1 MILKVT
7 SPNSIHDFFGIEVFD
22 IPKEKYHD
30 LQKEFFGTPT
40 HKPQYDLAMA
50 NGFWQGDSSNSGIP
64 NNKDTVDWVY
74 IEFFTDRYDDIL
86 LAVEVI
92 EKTLDTKIEIDDAV
106 IDLLSKIERTNDSTD
121 IDALR
126 ARSLHYAN
134 DLYDR
139 LA

>member
-1 MILKVT
+1 MILKLKE
-7 SPNSIHDFFGIEVFD
+7 PDSIHNFFGVEVFD
-22 IPKEKYHD
+22 MPKEKYIA
-30 LQKEFFGTPT
+30 LKKEFFGTPIS
-40 HKPQYDLAMA
+40 KPQTDLAMA
-50 NGFWQGDSSNSGIP
+50 NGFWQGDSTDSGIP
-64 NNKDTVDWVY
+64 NNKDTIDWVY
-74 IEFFTDRYDDIL
+74 IEFFTDMYDDIL

-92 EKTLDTKIEIDDAV
+92 EKTIDTKIEINDAV

-139 LA
+139 IA